1 LPPFAGFFNGVTVLP
16 NAYGWAVHAGEVLSG
31 TALVMTVPFA
41 ARAWK
46 KNGNPI
52 DAAYMVGAL
61 GWLAYLIASNSGI
74 MALHSSWTVFFA
86 YAGYQLTLV
95 WIAFFLLVT
104 ASITHLRIHA
114 LWITQGVAGLL
125 LLYAWKVLESEQSD
139 LAYRLWVGLNLGFTS
154 VLTLYFGLN
163 VYRMRTYRCW
173 LVFGGSLLGLGLC
186 YQDML
191 VASRLYPGISLPQY
205 FYATFLLIIWLLL
218 TNRAGRSEAANETD
232 VNQSHSTWES
242 VTGFFSEIDYSAVAV
257 TNERRRIAQDLHDG
271 VASQLVNVLAALDT
285 RSAEQQ
291 AVALA
296 LEQCL
301 LDLKIMVD
309 SIESAEGSV
318 IDALGRLRYRVQH
331 ALDNL
336 GIRMI
341 WTVDVDGPLQHFC
354 GKRGQHVLRITQECL
369 SNIMRHAHA
378 SVIEVSCRYQAETD
392 SLLLEVHDNG
402 CGMPNQE
409 AARPAGMGLKG
420 LRLRADL
427 LGAKLK
433 IVTKAQEGTCIRLL
447 VPMRDRKIKNAAH

>member
-1 LPPFAGFFNGVTVLP
+1 MRPFADFFNGLNVLP
-16 NAYGWAVHAGEVLSG
+16 SAYGWAVQAGEVLSG
-31 TALVMTVPFA
+31 LALMVTLPFA
-41 ARAWK
+41 FRAWK

-52 DAAYMVGAL
+52 DAAFMAGAV
-61 GWLAYLIASNSGI
+61 GWLVYLIASNFGI
-74 MALHSSWTVFFA
+74 MAMHSSWAVFFA

-95 WIAFFLLVT
+95 WVAFFLLVT
-104 ASITHLRIHA
+104 ASINHSRIHA
-114 LWITQGVAGLL
+114 LWITQGLAGLA
-125 LLYAWKVLESEQSD
+125 LLYAWKVLDAQQSD
-139 LAYRLWVGLNLGFTS
+139 LAYRLWVGLNLGFVS

-163 VYRMRTYRCW
+163 VYRIRTYRCW
-173 LVFGGSLLGLGLC
+173 LVFGGSLLGLGIC
-186 YQDML
+186 YEDML
-191 VASRLYPGISLPQY
+191 VATRLHPGVSLSQY
-205 FYATFLLIIWLLL
+205 FYATFLLIIWLLV
-218 TNRAGRSEAANETD
+218 TNRAGRSEVAAESD
-232 VNQSHSTWES
+232 VNQSHSSWES
-242 VTGFFSEIDYSAVAV
+242 VTGFFSEVDYSAVAV

-271 VASQLVNVLAALDT
+271 VASQLVSVLAALDT

-331 ALDNL
+331 ALDKL
-336 GIRMI
+336 GIRMV
-341 WTVDVDGPLQHFC
+341 WAVDVDGPLQHFC

-378 SVIEVSCRYQAETD
+378 SVIEVSCRYQPETD

-447 VPMRDRKIKNAAH
+447 VPMRDHKGKSVLQ